1 MGVGL
6 EGLPTTLINEIIV
19 KLDTET
25 LCSVA
30 CVSRALR
37 FAVSEAL
44 PLSSSLDLS
53 AFSPDAQT
61 LNHLVSRCKGLKI
74 LTLDCL
80 RLDDSSITIFLGPH
94 IQELNLLRCSLLS
107 YQLLRSIGESLP
119 NLRLLTL
126 ELSYWDLPEVFNRNL
141 VQMLTGC
148 SYLESLCLKIRGAEF
163 DATFFRSIEHF
174 LPKTVKILKLQPVLE
189 QDVIRFI
196 HELRVNRNIL
206 DTAEFGIPF
215 SPAPPGFKLQSLSLV
230 LVIISDELISSITD
244 SLPFLIELHL
254 EDRPSKEPSPFHDLT
269 NSGLQSLRFCRHL
282 TDISLIRSRH
292 NLPVYFKRINDMGMF
307 LLSEGCRLL
316 ESVRLG
322 GFCRVS
328 DAGFAS
334 ILHSCWH
341 LKKFEVRNALLLS
354 DLAFHD
360 LTGAPCSLVEVKLS
374 SCNLIT
380 SETVHKMASSRRLEV
395 LDLFGCKSIAD
406 SSLSSITCL
415 NKLTTLNLG
424 GADVTDRGL
433 SVLSQ
438 GYSPISHLCLRGCKR
453 VTDKGVSL
461 LFHGCGV
468 ISKTLTALD
477 LGHMPG
483 ISDKSILTIAAV
495 GTGITELCIRY
506 CFYVTDSSV
515 EALATKRRLQDGRK
529 PLRKLDL
536 FHCTGLSIKSLE
548 SLKRPFF
555 QALKWIG
562 LGRTCLSGKG
572 NEICNERPWLTLCLD
587 GCEMGCHD
595 GWHFHRPETRDH

>member
-1 MGVGL
+1 M
-6 EGLPTTLINEIIV
+6 
-19 KLDTET
+19 D
-25 LCSVA
+25 C
-30 CVSRALR
+30 
-37 FAVSEAL
+37 
-44 PLSSSLDLS
+44 
-53 AFSPDAQT
+53 
-61 LNHLVSRCKGLKI
+61 CK
-74 LTLDCL
+74 
-80 RLDDSSITIFLGPH
+80 
-94 IQELNLLRCSLLS
+94 
-107 YQLLRSIGESLP
+107 
-119 NLRLLTL
+119 
-126 ELSYWDLPEVFNRNL
+126 VFNNAKIKT
-141 VQMLTGC
+141 MGPEFE
-148 SYLESLCLKIRGAEF
+148 ESCTNAYGLLLLGVA
-163 DATFFRSIEHF
+163 
-174 LPKTVKILKLQPVLE
+174 PVLE

-196 HELRVNRNIL
+196 RELRVNRNIL
-206 DTAEFGIPF
+206 ETAEFGIPF
-215 SPAPPGFKLQSLSLV
+215 SPASPGFKLQSLSLV
-230 LVIISDELISSITD
+230 LDIISDELISSITN

-269 NSGLQSLRFCRHL
+269 NSGLQSL
-282 TDISLIRSRH
+282 
-292 NLPVYFKRINDMGMF
+292 
-307 LLSEGCRLL
+307 
-316 ESVRLG
+316 
-322 GFCRVS
+322 RVS

-360 LTGAPCSLVEVKLS
+360 LTGAPVPWL
-374 SCNLIT
+374 
-380 SETVHKMASSRRLEV
+380 RRLEV

-483 ISDKSILTIAAV
+483 ISDKAILTIAAV

-572 NEICNERPWLTLCLD
+572 NEICMNAP
-587 GCEMGCHD
+587 G
-595 GWHFHRPETRDH
+595 

>member
-1 MGVGL
+1 MRGYGDNGPGPEVRVNASFIKYQSWLSGNWECDMAIYAVVKCTSIPIGCSNIL
-6 EGLPTTLINEIIV
+6 QMLIVMRYHIIV
-19 KLDTET
+19 LAGEYIV
-25 LCSVA
+25 LILGIEYFPA
-30 CVSRALR
+30 
-37 FAVSEAL
+37 
-44 PLSSSLDLS
+44 DLW
-53 AFSPDAQT
+53 
-61 LNHLVSRCKGLKI
+61 
-74 LTLDCL
+74 
-80 RLDDSSITIFLGPH
+80 
-94 IQELNLLRCSLLS
+94 
-107 YQLLRSIGESLP
+107 
-119 NLRLLTL
+119 LLTL

-148 SYLESLCLKIRGAEF
+148 SYLE
-163 DATFFRSIEHF
+163 
-174 LPKTVKILKLQPVLE
+174 PVLE

-483 ISDKSILTIAAV
+483 ISDKAILTIAAV

>member
-1 MGVGL
+1 MVGVGL

-163 DATFFRSIEHF
+163 DATFFRSIQHF

-215 SPAPPGFKLQSLSLV
+215 SPASPGFKLQSLSLV
-230 LVIISDELISSITD
+230 LDIISDELISSITD

-269 NSGLQSLRFCRHL
+269 NSGLQSL
-282 TDISLIRSRH
+282 
-292 NLPVYFKRINDMGMF
+292 
-307 LLSEGCRLL
+307 
-316 ESVRLG
+316 
-322 GFCRVS
+322 
-328 DAGFAS
+328 
-334 ILHSCWH
+334 
-341 LKKFEVRNALLLS
+341 
-354 DLAFHD
+354 
-360 LTGAPCSLVEVKLS
+360 
-374 SCNLIT
+374 
-380 SETVHKMASSRRLEV
+380 RRLEV

-483 ISDKSILTIAAV
+483 ISDKAILTIAAV

-536 FHCTGLSIKSLE
+536 FHCTGLSVKSLE

-562 LGRTCLSGKG
+562 LGRTCLSGKA
-572 NEICNERPWLTLCLD
+572 NEILNERPWLTLCLD